1 MKIMGKYRRVLIW
14 VCVLAAVGI
23 GAYYYFAGEAS
34 APVEYRT
41 SDVEKRDMVLT
52 IDATGTV
59 EPEELVNV
67 GARVSGEIVSFG
79 KDNAGRYLRERLLL

>member
-23 GAYYYFAGEAS
+23 GAYYYIAGEAS

-79 KDNAGRYLRERLLL
+79 SKTVY